1 MKAKIVNLKGV
12 LYEGEAKAVNAQTE
26 SGEITLLD
34 HHRPLISV
42 LKSNGRL
49 WVESLDGHRQEFST
63 PSGFLHMNG
72 NNELT
77 VLVD

>member
-1 MKAKIVNLKGV
+1 MKVKVVNLKGV
-12 LYEGEAKAVNAQTE
+12 LFEGEAKAVNAQTE

-34 HHRPLISV
+34 HHQPLISV
-42 LKSNGRL
+42 LKKGGRL
-49 WVESLDGHRQEFST
+49 WVEGAGARQEFAA
-63 PSGFLHMNG
+63 PGGFLHMNG